1 MKASPGIPLFGR
13 ISAGQPNE
21 SSSEVEQ
28 RLPIDPATF
37 DPAALGFKGIKGARD
52 ANLINR
58 LRVAMLANGV
68 DIMGGPGGIVSASHG
83 PGEVA
88 QTLDAFRTAVRRLKL
103 EGDIGN
109 A

>member
-1 MKASPGIPLFGR
+1 MYGEASVFIIFPNPG
-13 ISAGQPNE
+13 
-21 SSSEVEQ
+21 

-88 QTLDAFRTAVRRLKL
+88 QTLDAFRSAVRRLKA
-103 EGDIGN
+103 EGDIGT